1 MRGGNFSDRWRYLFA
16 QFASLCNTVDAV
28 SDMAVGGASE
38 RYGEQ
43 PFNATQAGQMLPAIS
58 DSGHIRKNRH
68 GQCSFAAP
76 MMAAFIQRLND
87 ENDPDAR

>member
-1 MRGGNFSDRWRYLFA
+1 MRGGNFSDRRLYLFA
-16 QFASLCNTVDAV
+16 QFASLCNTDDAV
-28 SDMAVGGASE
+28 SDMEVGGASE

-43 PFNATQAGQMLPAIS
+43 PFNATHAGQMLPAIS

-68 GQCSFAAP
+68 GNVP
-76 MMAAFIQRLND
+76 LRLRWAAFIQRLND